1 MHAEKIL
8 ARVLGPC
15 MEGLHSKRA
24 GALLRATAG
33 LLRGGISSLSA
44 IALNLEGATRL
55 KHRLKSVDRLLGNT
69 ALNLER
75 HELYRYVALSWLKDV
90 SQILIVVD
98 WSDLTRDQRL
108 QLLRASVVV
117 EGRSLTLYEEVH
129 PQKKLGNSAVHRI
142 FLHRLATILPPGC
155 KPIVMTD
162 AGFHANWFKMVDAMG
177 WEFIGRIRGRNR
189 LRFGQGG
196 VWVAA
201 RDLYAQARAQVRD
214 LGIGYYVLSNP
225 VKMRAVLSKRPKK
238 GRHQLNIYGVKR
250 VGRASAKN
258 ARSARE
264 PWLLASSLGLQH
276 LSAEAIVG
284 LYAQRMGI
292 EQSFRD
298 TKNLRLGLGLEVAR
312 SRSGQRMEI
321 LLLLTHLASF
331 VQRLIGESAK
341 QHQLEL
347 QFMAKRRSSRPEIS
361 ALTLGRRILDA
372 SPSYLDELFPWHAIR
387 PLTTQAARPCASF
400 TF

>member
-1 MHAEKIL
+1 
-8 ARVLGPC
+8 
-15 MEGLHSKRA
+15 
-24 GALLRATAG
+24 
-33 LLRGGISSLSA
+33 LSA
-44 IALNLEGATRL
+44 IALNLDGTTGL

-69 ALNLER
+69 SLNLER
-75 HELYRYVALSWLKDV
+75 CELYRYVALSWLEDV

-98 WSDLTRDQRL
+98 WSDLTKDQRL

-129 PQKKLGNSAVHRI
+129 PQKKLGNSAVHRR
-142 FLHRLATILPPGC
+142 FLHRLAMILPPGC

-162 AGFHANWFKMVDAMG
+162 AGFHANWFKMVEAMG

-189 LRFGQGG
+189 LQIGQAGL
-196 VWVAA
+196 WVAA
-201 RDLYAQARAQVRD
+201 RDLYARARAQVRD
-214 LGIGYYVLSNP
+214 LGLGYYVRSNP
-225 VKMRAVLSKRPKK
+225 VKVRAVLSKRPKK

-250 VGRASAKN
+250 AGKASARN

-276 LSAEAIVG
+276 LNAETIVG
-284 LYAQRMGI
+284 LYAQRMRI

-298 TKNLRLGLGLEVAR
+298 TKNLRVGLGLETAR

-321 LLLLTHLASF
+321 LLLLAHLASF

-341 QHQLEL
+341 EHQLEL
-347 QFMAKRRSSRPEIS
+347 QFMAKRRSNRPEIS
-361 ALTLGRRILDA
+361 VLTLGRRILDA
-372 SPSYLDELFPWHAIR
+372 LPSYLGELFPWRAIR
-387 PLTTQAARPCASF
+387 PLTKQATRPCAAF
-400 TF
+400 TL

>member
-1 MHAEKIL
+1 
-8 ARVLGPC
+8 

-24 GALLRATAG
+24 SALLRATAG
-33 LLRGGISSLSA
+33 LLRGGITSLSA
-44 IALNLEGATRL
+44 IALNLDGATRL

-75 HELYRYVALSWLKDV
+75 HELYRYVALSWLKGL

-98 WSDLTRDQRL
+98 WSDLTKDQRL

-129 PQKKLGNSAVHRI
+129 SQKKLGNSAVHRL
-142 FLHRLATILPPGC
+142 FLRRLATILPPGC

-162 AGFHANWFKMVDAMG
+162 AGFHANWFKMVEAMG

-189 LRFGQGG
+189 VRFGPEGS
-196 VWVAA
+196 WVEA
-201 RDLYAQARAQVRD
+201 RALYARARAQVRD
-214 LGIGYYVLSNP
+214 LGLGYYVRSNP
-225 VKMRAVLSKRPKK
+225 VEVRTVLSRRPKK
-238 GRHQLNIYGVKR
+238 GRHHLNIYGVKR
-250 VGRASAKN
+250 AGGSSTKN
-258 ARSARE
+258 ARGARE
-264 PWLLASSLGLQH
+264 PWLLASSLGLRH
-276 LSAEAIVG
+276 LSAQAIVG

-298 TKNLRLGLGLEVAR
+298 TKNLQRGFGLEAAR

-331 VQRLIGESAK
+331 VQRLIGESAR

-347 QFMAKRRSSRPEIS
+347 QFMAQRRSHRPEIS
-361 ALTLGRRILDA
+361 VLTLGRRILDA
-372 SPSYLDELFPWHAIR
+372 SPSYLDELFPWRAIR
-387 PLTTQAARPCASF
+387 PLTKQAARPCATF